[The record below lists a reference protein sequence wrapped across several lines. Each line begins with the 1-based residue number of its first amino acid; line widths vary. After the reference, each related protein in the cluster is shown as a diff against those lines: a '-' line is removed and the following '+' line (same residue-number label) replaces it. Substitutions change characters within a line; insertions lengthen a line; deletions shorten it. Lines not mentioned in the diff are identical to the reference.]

1 MRKLLLNSTAIA
13 SVAAITASIT
23 AVTASVALADVSI
36 SAFTEFT
43 YTSRSSQVTANDGTT
58 TDSDSEIA
66 FKFSN
71 KTDSGLTIGYTVE
84 LESDEGTVAT
94 TYSVDESSLS
104 IAGGFGKIVLGQN
117 DSVADDYAISADDVA
132 GESEAPTVA
141 SASIGTS
148 TDIELS
154 DGDTR
159 KVSYHLP
166 AMGGFTGGA
175 SFTNSGTNN
184 GTDTTS
190 FGFNYEVESGG
201 NTVTLGASTATT
213 EASTTDTD
221 AQILGLKVVSG
232 NLTFVASQ
240 TAYEAVDEDIGTTG
254 AGVSYEMANG
264 MVLAAYTMKSE
275 DDLDAGEE
283 YTKSG
288 VELQYNIANG
298 LTAFINVDD
307 YQYKA
312 ATSPDTDGT
321 SVVDSGTAS
330 KLTIAASF

>member
-1 MRKLLLNSTAIA
+1 MRKLLLNSTTIA

-23 AVTASVALADVSI
+23 AVTASVAIADVSI
-36 SAFTEFT
+36 SAFTDFK
-43 YTSRSSQVTANDGTT
+43 YMSRSSQVTANDGTT

-84 LESDEGTVAT
+84 LESDEGLA
-94 TYSVDESSLS
+94 SAIAIDESSFS
-104 IAGGFGKIVLGQN
+104 IAGGFGKVVLGQN